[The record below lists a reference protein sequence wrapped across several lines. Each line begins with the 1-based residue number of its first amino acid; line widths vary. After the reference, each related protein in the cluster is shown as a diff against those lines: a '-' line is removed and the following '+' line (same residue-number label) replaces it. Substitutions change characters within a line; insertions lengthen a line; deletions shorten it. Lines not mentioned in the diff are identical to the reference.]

1 MSQKKRNYKAQE
13 VVECISSSDEEL
25 ASKAASKME
34 QSDSNLKDGKG
45 KAKNNK
51 HSSNKKKIQYVF
63 SLSGLTCN
71 ELVCQF
77 G

>member
-34 QSDSNLKDGKG
+34 RSDSKDGKG

-71 ELVCQF
+71 ELVCQS